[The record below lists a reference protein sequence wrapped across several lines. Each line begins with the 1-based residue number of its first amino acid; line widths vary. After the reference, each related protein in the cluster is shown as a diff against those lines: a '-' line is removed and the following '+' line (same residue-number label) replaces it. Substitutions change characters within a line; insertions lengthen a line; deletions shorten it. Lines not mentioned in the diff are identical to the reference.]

1 MRFLRQ
7 FVFIKGGKIMVTTQ
21 NGIQINADGVLVHPE
36 TYYGLRTD
44 NKPEA
49 ANGSAFI
56 EMDTGKIYF
65 YDASDG
71 GSGWTEWG
79 A

>member
-1 MRFLRQ
+1 M
-7 FVFIKGGKIMVTTQ
+7 ITYEKE
-21 NGIQINADGVLVHPE
+21 IQVVDGVATATV
-36 TYYGLRTD
+36 TFYGLSTD
-44 NKPEA
+44 DPKPAGA

-56 EMDTGKIYF
+56 EMDTGKLYF